1 MPNIQQPMLAQEYD
15 PELHASLFPL
25 YGTAKIDGIR
35 AYIDQGTV
43 WARSNKAIPNRF
55 IQEVLPLYLPNGTDI
70 ELGVGD
76 FSAQDHFQKTTSVVM
91 SDAKSIADL
100 HVYILDYVQE
110 DGHEILPYYQRIAYI
125 DKWFKASASHF
136 ALYNIDTTCKS
147 SLNGKLLSADSFLTL
162 QKIICMQTKVLSP
175 VKLSSPSQV
184 PLFLAQCLKQGY
196 EGCVLRDP
204 QGGYHFGRPQ
214 QKEGLLLR
222 HKPLTDGEAVII
234 GFEELEHN
242 DNEATVSPTGRTVR
256 STKLSGKRNGETLG
270 SFAVRDCKTSV
281 EFSVGG
287 GKGLTHRLRKE
298 IWTNQSAY
306 LSKIIRYQYLGV
318 GTKDKPRQPK
328 FTGFR
333 DERDL

>member
-1 MPNIQQPMLAQEYD
+1 MPSIQQPLLAQEYD

-43 WARSNKAIPNRF
+43 WARSNKPIPNRF

-70 ELGVGD
+70 ELGAGVY
-76 FSAQDHFQKTTSVVM
+76 SAQDHFQKTTSVVM
-91 SDAKSIADL
+91 SDAKPITDL
-100 HVYILDYVQE
+100 HVYILDYIQE

-125 DKWFKASASHF
+125 DKWRKAHCQLTISDSPVYHVP
-136 ALYNIDTTCKS
+136 T
-147 SLNGKLLSADSFLTL
+147 NGKKCYNVNMLREVSHN
-162 QKIICMQTKVLSP
+162 TKVMAP

-184 PLFLAQCLKQGY
+184 SLYLKHCLKLGY
-196 EGCVLRDP
+196 EGIVLRDP

-214 QKEGLLLR
+214 QKDGLLLR
-222 HKPLTDGEAVII
+222 HKPLTDGEAVIV
-234 GFEELEHN
+234 GFTELEHN
-242 DNEATVSPTGRTVR
+242 DNEPTISPTGRTVR
-256 STKLSGKRNGETLG
+256 STCISGKVAGNTLG
-270 SFAVRDCKTSV
+270 SFLVRDNTTGV

-287 GKGLTHRLRKE
+287 GKGLTQELRKE
-298 IWTNQSAY
+298 VWNNRET
-306 LSKIIRYQYLGV
+306 YLGTILRYSFLSC

-333 DERDL
+333 DAIDLS